1 MPRCRDNGD
10 IDGSYWLRSIL
21 AECATMNYKRNEP
34 SEAIWFNAQ
43 AIADDRSMSTEQA
56 SEFWND
62 HHDEYVAF
70 GQRRV
75 LCSQISAYWQELSL
89 AWRALADADHEC
101 LAPEIYLAAD
111 EDVSQTITL
120 GNPNQGLGLRSAL
133 QVIAAVHRQDAVER
147 SMEKSVTAIDL
158 VLGLTDT

>member
-1 MPRCRDNGD
+1 MKH
-10 IDGSYWLRSIL
+10 
-21 AECATMNYKRNEP
+21 ERNEP

-62 HHDEYVAF
+62 HHDEYLAF

-75 LCSQISAYWQELSL
+75 LCSQISAYWQELSD

-101 LAPEIYLAAD
+101 LAPEVYLAAD

-120 GNPNQGLGLRSAL
+120 GNPTQGLGLRSAL
-133 QVIAAVHRQDAVER
+133 QVIAAVHREDAVER

>member
-1 MPRCRDNGD
+1 MAKGRD
-10 IDGSYWLRSIL
+10 
-21 AECATMNYKRNEP
+21 EP

-43 AIADDRSMSTEQA
+43 AIADDRSLNTELA

-62 HHDEYVAF
+62 HHNEYTAF
-70 GQRRV
+70 GQRRA
-75 LCSQISAYWQELSL
+75 LCDQISAYWRELSE
-89 AWRALADADHEC
+89 AWKALANADHQC

-147 SMEKSVTAIDL
+147 SMTKSITAIDL
-158 VLGLTDT
+158 VLGLADT